1 MNIIKEVTI
10 VMLKKS
16 LYTTLISIIFGLLTI
31 IFIND
36 DAFIYQKITKVGL
49 FFLIMLSSFVL
60 LSFISWIIIYIN
72 KKINFSKSMKDK
84 KEEFIQHLYDV
95 VTNFYDSLEPKDRTI
110 LDNFLS
116 NGNKPYMEK
125 GNVFHYQG
133 LFTYD
138 LFDTYTEYEDVKDN
152 PTNIDIITG
161 MASMPIKYYKLKQ
174 DVYRKFLMVKDK
186 YGSLSKFYNK
196 EHW

>member
-110 LDNFLS
+110 LD
-116 NGNKPYMEK
+116 
-125 GNVFHYQG
+125 
-133 LFTYD
+133 TYD